1 MISVAAMAAAS
12 EQNSRSGELENKDS
26 CAGYRQELELLAV
39 YYSEDS
45 NSTSFFPRERL
56 QDFFK
61 VEMVADI
68 LECTCRSCTTDMK
81 LDLFDRV
88 ILTETR
94 TSNYS
99 SMILSEYVSTFA
111 LLLHIQHPQLIRSFP
126 SQEYKD
132 SQLERWMGKRHEV
145 FLDELWP
152 EYRIKA
158 KDRSMV
164 AARNFLKELPRF
176 CVPTLDTSAYVQW
189 KEGRLLPFVKEVD
202 ISSPSGNSKVV
213 KFEIWDSYR
222 KFPDLNITKFA
233 RKEINIG
240 QEPQD
245 LIRASHEKMAL
256 QLVRR
261 LKDDHIVRMV
271 KTYSL
276 GKTFNIMFPCART
289 SLHEYLRDQK
299 FNAQEACDRYIW
311 KASFW
316 TQFIGIALALS
327 RVHKLGEELQNKST
341 DRPTDG
347 NLTVLR
353 NRVHPYLIGCHF
365 DLKPANILVQE
376 DGTWVI
382 TDFGQTSFKALDN
395 NGMSS
400 NIVFAGGTPIY
411 SPPLETNGTTN
422 RSYDVWSLGCIL
434 LEVTAF
440 LVLKYEGL
448 EGLDKAR
455 VTPSLDPHVT
465 EDRSFYARDPGTGK
479 FIVKPTVSQFIKDL
493 PAKLRRT
500 EDKGHPFLAKILRLV
515 QKMLDPNSATRPQAR
530 AVYEELRR
538 IVSETQGPGDGLPHE
553 WTSKEPDSEDNA
565 KLREIAKNGMLLLWE
580 NEWEDIWLEIKPEED
595 EVYMKNRRWAD
606 SASHYNHLLRESC
619 LVPLYLFRESKDSE
633 ARISFSKKDIGRL
646 GEMDY
651 KFRMAS
657 DAQAF
662 HSLMTGHEILKRP
675 FELEDLIFTPL
686 PSASAKIKSAA
697 KKGKAVAG
705 SMPFLKKHINTEPS
719 DETDLS
725 NKKGSASVQLWAEQK
740 CWFSVDRYATSKA
753 RAEREV
759 PPRRVVIYGVGR
771 HGKSIAILRFHQN
784 FKLEEDES
792 AQLVRFIPTNKARDV
807 RFSMVIFEPPPDKD
821 GQEFFAGI
829 PIDSQLLRKYEDENS
844 IDCKA
849 VSMKFKNSEERTE
862 FADDYLW
869 MREDW
874 RKERHGEV

>member
-1 MISVAAMAAAS
+1 MAAAP
-12 EQNSRSGELENKDS
+12 EQNSRSGELGNKDS

-61 VEMVADI
+61 IEMVADI

-132 SQLERWMGKRHEV
+132 NQLERWMGKRHEV

-222 KFPDLNITKFA
+222 KFPGLNITKFA

-316 TQFIGIALALS
+316 NQFIGIALALS

-365 DLKPANILVQE
+365 DLKPANILVQQ

-434 LEVTAF
+434 LEVVAF

-465 EDRSFYARDPGTGK
+465 EDRSFYARDLGTGE

-493 PAKLRRT
+493 PAKLRRA

-515 QKMLDPNSATRPQAR
+515 RKMLNPNSATRPQAR

-538 IVSETQGPGDGLPHE
+538 IVNETQGPGDGLPHE
-553 WTSKEPDSEDNA
+553 WASKEPDSEDNA
-565 KLREIAKNGMLLLWE
+565 KLRDIAKNG
-580 NEWEDIWLEIKPEED
+580 
-595 EVYMKNRRWAD
+595 
-606 SASHYNHLLRESC
+606 
-619 LVPLYLFRESKDSE
+619 
-633 ARISFSKKDIGRL
+633 
-646 GEMDY
+646 
-651 KFRMAS
+651 
-657 DAQAF
+657 
-662 HSLMTGHEILKRP
+662 
-675 FELEDLIFTPL
+675 
-686 PSASAKIKSAA
+686 ASAKIKSAA

-874 RKERHGEV
+874 RKERHGEA